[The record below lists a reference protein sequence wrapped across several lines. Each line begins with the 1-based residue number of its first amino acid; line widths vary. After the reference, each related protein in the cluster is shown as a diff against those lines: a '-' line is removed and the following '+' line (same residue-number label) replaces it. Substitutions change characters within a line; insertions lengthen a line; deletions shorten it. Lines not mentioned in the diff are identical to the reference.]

1 MTKKRN
7 PDFLKNSPSAK
18 GCQTQSDGV
27 VKWNKLPF
35 NPKLKERAKKL
46 RKSGNLSEVLF
57 WNQVKNRQFLG
68 LDFDR
73 QKIIG
78 NYIVD
83 FYCKELGVVIE
94 IDGISHDDKT
104 EYDIER
110 DLFLKSLGLKVF
122 RISDLDVKK
131 NLSGVVEFLR
141 DGLNTPSFGHPST
154 RGE

>member
-1 MTKKRN
+1 MATRR
-7 PDFLKNSPSAK
+7 FKN
-18 GCQTQSDGV
+18 G
-27 VKWNKLPF
+27 VKWKDLPY
-35 NPKLKERAKKL
+35 NPALKEKAKQL

-83 FYCKELGVVIE
+83 FYCKDLGIIIE
-94 IDGISHDDKT
+94 IDGVSHDGKI
-104 EYDIER
+104 EYDEQR
-110 DLFLKSLGLKVF
+110 DAYLKDLGLKVF
-122 RISDLDVKK
+122 HISDLDIKK
-131 NLSGVVEFLR
+131 NLEGVLEFLR
-141 DGLNTPSFGHPST
+141 KELNTPIPLLRRGGRRFPSN